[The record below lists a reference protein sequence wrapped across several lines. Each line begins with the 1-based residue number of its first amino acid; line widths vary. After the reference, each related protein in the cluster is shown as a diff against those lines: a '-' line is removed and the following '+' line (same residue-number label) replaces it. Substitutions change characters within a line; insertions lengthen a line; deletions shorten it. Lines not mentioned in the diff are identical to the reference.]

1 MESNIGNLT
10 SISAAADGMVCG
22 INSAGEVFKYV
33 GPPAPAKPPSG
44 SYPWQPITGGHL
56 TQISV
61 GSANNTWGLDSKG
74 NVYRV
79 TASGLTL
86 INGQTLDTISA
97 AADGTVWGLRE
108 FVPYL
113 CEQGPTAETPDN
125 FGSGA
130 NYILGDPHRKI
141 LRDVRVT
148 IEITEDL
155 VTEPKEKD
163 IKNYSPKFAFQ
174 LNANSSANPS
184 APEDT
189 WIVWQQYIFG
199 IGDVIQGAVN
209 NWTAPALNS
218 GNQTI
223 NSPAYTL
230 VTLPT
235 PNSVPAGY
243 KLTFILGN
251 DEAGNVTSVNFIVDD
266 GEMEYPPV
274 EIVLTSIPEVT
285 SAELAPIVALELNLV
300 GPGNLQTTR
309 FRSGAGTITYSSST
323 TLTAQNAIPLC
334 AALGK
339 NAPTTGESSNSVY
352 GLLPSLP
359 ASTLV
364 QSFGWSNP

>member
-1 MESNIGNLT
+1 
-10 SISAAADGMVCG
+10 MVCG

-97 AADGTVWGLRE
+97 AADGTVWGLKE

-184 APEDT
+184 VPEDT

-199 IGDVIQGAVN
+199 IGDVIQG
-209 NWTAPALNS
+209 PS
-218 GNQTI
+218 TI
-223 NSPAYTL
+223 
-230 VTLPT
+230 
-235 PNSVPAGY
+235 
-243 KLTFILGN
+243 
-251 DEAGNVTSVNFIVDD
+251 
-266 GEMEYPPV
+266 
-274 EIVLTSIPEVT
+274 
-285 SAELAPIVALELNLV
+285 
-300 GPGNLQTTR
+300 
-309 FRSGAGTITYSSST
+309 
-323 TLTAQNAIPLC
+323 
-334 AALGK
+334 
-339 NAPTTGESSNSVY
+339 
-352 GLLPSLP
+352 GLLPHSIQVTRPSIRPPIRWSRCRLP
-359 ASTLV
+359 TVYQRGTNSR
-364 QSFGWSNP
+364 SFWETTKPVMSRA